1 MSKHFELIVA
11 SVLQLCGIIAAL
23 AAVVI
28 MWQNYNKR
36 KIAEAKENSTG
47 AAAME
52 IIKNDHRKLTDQIAD
67 IKEDLDDIRKDN
79 RETAR
84 EYLDTLKQLAQRFKN

>member
-47 AAAME
+47 AAALE
-52 IIKNDHRKLTDQIAD
+52 IIKNDHRKLTDQITN

-79 RETAR
+79 RETSR
-84 EYLDTLKQLAQRFKN
+84 EYLDTLKQLASRFKN